1 MKAHFDSVCEYVH
14 AALHPVQNKA
24 GWSHWVNYTHADW
37 AGMGGPCTLK
47 DVAET
52 TTTGWQ
58 AGADKLVAA
67 QQTLNI
73 PRLPSIRRHGVWS
86 DRGDE
91 LDMGRVYAGRL
102 DTAWRRTQKSK
113 ASSGV
118 PRIRIVADCIAAGS
132 MEAEDM
138 FWRGAAA
145 VILADA
151 LTTAGYAVEMLSAFH
166 GSDHKV
172 SVTVKPFNGPCAMTD
187 LAATTA
193 SPAFFRIIGHAFV
206 AGHFEQSGIGAM
218 NPKSINT
225 WPADDVARCFILPQS
240 ICGKASC
247 EQWVAQSVL
256 SLNEQQQAA

>member
-14 AALHPVQNKA
+14 EALNPVRNRA
-24 GWSHWVNYTHADW
+24 GWATWEHYNDADW
-37 AGMGGPCTLK
+37 AGMGGPCKLS

-58 AGADKLVAA
+58 AGADKLIKA
-67 QQTLNI
+67 QESMDI
-73 PRLPSIRRHGVWS
+73 PRLPSIRRHAVWS

-91 LDMGRVYAGRL
+91 IDMPRVYSGRL
-102 DTAWRRTQKSK
+102 DSAWRRTQKSK

-118 PRIRIVADCIAAGS
+118 PRVRIVADCMAAGS
-132 MEAEDM
+132 VNAEDM

-145 VILADA
+145 VILCDA
-151 LTTAGYAVEMLSAFH
+151 LTAAGYAVEMLSAFH
-166 GSDHKV
+166 GSDHEV

-206 AGHFEQSGIGAM
+206 AGHFDQSGNGSM
-218 NPKSINT
+218 SVHSIEE
-225 WPADDVARCFILPQS
+225 WPSDDVAKCFIVPHS
-240 ICGKASC
+240 ITTREECAA
-247 EQWVAQSVL
+247 WVAKSVL
-256 SLNEQQQAA
+256 ELDQAKAA